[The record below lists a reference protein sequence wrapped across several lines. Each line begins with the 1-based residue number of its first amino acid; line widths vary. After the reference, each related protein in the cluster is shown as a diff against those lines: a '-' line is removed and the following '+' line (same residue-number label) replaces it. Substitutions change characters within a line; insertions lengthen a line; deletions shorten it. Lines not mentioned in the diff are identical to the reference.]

1 MRLQVKDVSFTYGS
15 VPALADVTFKVSGGE
30 VLGIIGPNGSGK
42 STLLRCLARVLR
54 PRTGSIFLDGKNL
67 AALRGYEIGR
77 MIGYV
82 PPPGGQAGFPTTV
95 VETVLQGRRPYLTW
109 GVSRRDLEVVSA
121 ALGYLGLTPLAER
134 LLGELSSGQQQKVFL
149 ARALAQEP
157 EVLLLDEPT
166 ATLDI
171 RYQLEVMALIRRL
184 ATEEGRTVV
193 AVLHDLNL
201 AGRFADRL
209 LLLHEGRIFAA
220 GRPAAVLTPANLR
233 VVYGVEAVVTEAP
246 WGIQVTPVAPTAT
259 IEEKEKREELAA
271 LARA

>member
-1 MRLQVKDVSFTYGS
+1 MRLQVKDISFAYNS
-15 VPALADVTFKVSGGE
+15 VPVLKNITFKVAGGE
-30 VLGIIGPNGSGK
+30 VLGIVGPNGSGK
-42 STLLRCLARVLR
+42 STLLQCLARVLR
-54 PRTGSIFLDGKNL
+54 PRTGSIFLDGKSL

-82 PPPGGQAGFPTTV
+82 PPPGRQAGFPTTV

-109 GVSRRDLEVVSA
+109 GVGRRDLEVVGA
-121 ALGYLGLTPLAER
+121 ALGYLGLTPFAER

-220 GRPAAVLTPANLR
+220 GKPVAVLTPANLR
-233 VVYGVEAVVTEAP
+233 AVYGVEAVVTEAP